1 MLNSTILDVAVA
13 LVFIFLATSLAAG
26 AAVEAVASLIKL
38 RSTTLRAGVMDLLN
52 DKDFND
58 LAAELYAHALI
69 SPRGPG
75 LSGVRSAAPTANPP
89 AADCPTPTLTVR
101 GTLAASANDTERRQL
116 TNNLTK
122 NMPAYIEPKQF
133 ADAFADVLSLLP
145 AAGQVPSV
153 ADLQQAVNARVP
165 ASSHPQINQLLHGII
180 LRTGGDVKL
189 IKVELANWFDSAMD
203 RLSGVYKR
211 YTQVFTFVAAL
222 LISFVINAD
231 ALQVAQRVWAQP
243 SLVADLKVGATPQTL
258 GDSKWLLA
266 KSLPFGWADGGIGY
280 VRDMDGKTVPLTT
293 AALGLTVLGWLITAL
308 ASLFGAPFWF
318 DALQRVTRLKG
329 AGPSPDEKAN
339 RTSAAA

>member
-1 MLNSTILDVAVA
+1 MLNSTILDVVVA
-13 LVFIFLATSLAAG
+13 LIFVFLSISLAAG
-26 AAVEAVASLIKL
+26 AAVEAVASLFKL
-38 RSTTLRAGVMDLLN
+38 RSTTLKAGVMDLLN
-52 DKDFND
+52 DQNFND

-75 LSGVRSAAPTANPP
+75 LSGVPATAAAPAV
-89 AADCPTPTLTVR
+89 TVR
-101 GTLAASANDTERRQL
+101 GTLAAPLADTARRRL
-116 TNNLTK
+116 TSNLTT

-133 ADAFADVLSLLP
+133 ANAFADLLSLFP
-145 AAGQVPSV
+145 AAGQVPTV
-153 ADLQQAVNARVP
+153 AELQQAVNTRVP

-180 LRTGGDVKL
+180 LRTNGDLKL
-189 IKVELANWFDSAMD
+189 IKGELASWFDSAMD

-211 YTQVFTFVAAL
+211 YTQVLTFIAAL

-231 ALQVAQRVWAQP
+231 AVQIAQRVWAQP
-243 SLVADLKVGATPQTL
+243 SLVADLKVGVTAQDI

-266 KSLPFGWADGGIGY
+266 KSLPFGWSEGDIGY
-280 VRDMDGKTVPLTT
+280 VRDLNGNTVPLTGSR
-293 AALGLTVLGWLITAL
+293 LGLAVLGWLITAL

-339 RTSAAA
+339 KTSAAA